1 MRKMV
6 RLERGKVEVLMLLNG
21 KGNGSLEGKLLR
33 RRRCLGMEEERHDE
47 HTDRK
52 RSLYKSLLSFWDISW
67 RRSLGS

>member
-1 MRKMV
+1 
-6 RLERGKVEVLMLLNG
+6 
-21 KGNGSLEGKLLR
+21 LEGKLLR

-52 RSLYKSLLSFWDISW
+52 RSSYKSLLSFWDISW